1 MPMIK
6 KSHLTAIALSIL
18 LGGVTAA
25 SAEGDPANGEKVFKK
40 CKQCHTIEAGKKK
53 IGPSLAG
60 VIGRQAGTVDGYK
73 YSKSMIEFGEAGNI
87 WDAAVLDEYLAKPR
101 DLVKKTK
108 MTFPGLKKE
117 QDRADVIAYLMQH
130 SE

>member
-1 MPMIK
+1 MIK
-6 KSHLTAIALSIL
+6 KSQLTAIALSIL

-73 YSKSMIEFGEAGNI
+73 YSKSMIEFGDAGNI
-87 WDAAVLDEYLAKPR
+87 WDAAVLDEYLTKPR

-117 QDRADVIAYLMQH
+117 QDRADVIAYLMQL

>member
-1 MPMIK
+1 MIK
-6 KSHLTAIALSIL
+6 KLQLTTIGLAMLF
-18 LGGVTAA
+18 GGVAAA
-25 SAEGDPANGEKVFKK
+25 SAEGDPGNGEKVFKK
-40 CKQCHTIEAGKKK
+40 CQQCHTIEAGKK

-73 YSKSMIEFGEAGNI
+73 YSKSMIEFGEIGHR
-87 WDAAVLDEYLAKPR
+87 WDAALLNEYLTKPR

-117 QDRADVIAYLMQH
+117 QDRADVIAYLMQF

>member
-1 MPMIK
+1 MPLIEK
-6 KSHLTAIALSIL
+6 FRLTAVALAIL
-18 LGGVTAA
+18 LGGVTTT
-25 SAEGDPANGEKVFKK
+25 SADGDPTNGEKIFKK
-40 CKQCHTIEAGKKK
+40 CKQCHTLEVGKKK

-60 VIGRQAGTVDGYK
+60 VIGRQAGTVEGFK
-73 YSKSMIEFGEAGNI
+73 YSKSMIEFGEAGNS
-87 WDAAVLDEYLAKPR
+87 WDAALLDTYLTKPR

-117 QDRADVIAYLMQH
+117 EDRADVIAYLTQF